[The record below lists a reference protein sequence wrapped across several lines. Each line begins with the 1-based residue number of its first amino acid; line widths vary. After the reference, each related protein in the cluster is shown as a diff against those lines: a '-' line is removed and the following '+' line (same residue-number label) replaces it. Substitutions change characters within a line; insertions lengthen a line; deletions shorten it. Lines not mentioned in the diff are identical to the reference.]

1 MPQDSYKVN
10 LLPPGLQREGIVDV
24 HRLVRLIALT
34 LSLAFLLGGYGYFLF
49 SFWGAKNELAA
60 VRQELTALRP
70 VLSRVE
76 DVREKRI
83 AAEAAYQ
90 EYSTLL
96 DRHQTWAGLLS
107 DLFHDLNTIAPV
119 DLWLLELEIYPD
131 PEASG
136 EESEKKE
143 GRGKPDQFAR
153 ANSISIK
160 GSSRTVSSVGV
171 FIKNLN
177 RLPYLQN
184 VALKKIAA
192 LDDAFNFEITAGLKE
207 R

>member
-96 DRHQTWAGLLS
+96 DRHQNWAGLLS
-107 DLFHDLNTIAPV
+107 DLFHDLNNIAPV

>member
-49 SFWGAKNELAA
+49 SFWSAKNELAA

-107 DLFHDLNTIAPV
+107 DLFHDLNNIAPV
-119 DLWLLELEIYPD
+119 DLWLLELEIYPA
-131 PEASG
+131 PEAAG

>member
-1 MPQDSYKVN
+1 MPQGSYKVN

-24 HRLVRLIALT
+24 HRLIRLIALT
-34 LSLAFLLGGYGYFLF
+34 LSLAFLLGGYAYFLF
-49 SFWGAKNELAA
+49 SFWSTKNELAA
-60 VRQELTALRP
+60 VRQELTALQP
-70 VLSRVE
+70 VISRVE

-83 AAEAAYQ
+83 IAEATYQ
-90 EYSTLL
+90 EYSALL
-96 DRHQTWAGLLS
+96 ERHQTWAGLLS
-107 DLFHDLNTIAPV
+107 DLLHDFNNVAPV

-136 EESEKKE
+136 EESEGKE
-143 GRGKPDQFAR
+143 DRGRPDQFAR
-153 ANSISIK
+153 ANCIRIK

-177 RLPYLQN
+177 RLPYLRN

-192 LDDAFNFEITAGLKE
+192 ADDALNFEITAGLKE